1 MEFHNHRLQI
11 RVLLDDEEEKRLHE
25 LAVER
30 SGELHMEVSDDTM
43 LKKLIEQS
51 ITEKL
56 SG

>member
-25 LAVER
+25 LSAAR
-30 SGELHMEVSDDTM
+30 SEELHMEVSDDTM
-43 LKKLIEQS
+43 LKKLIEES

-56 SG
+56 SK